1 LACVAWLSQATQ
13 ATAEQQAKNMRKV
26 QFVKGNFYHIY
37 NRGVE
42 KRSIFED
49 DNDMWRFLQALF
61 LFNDERT
68 TTNLLWQM
76 EKKRGKV
83 TFGVLKE
90 FFIKEKRNRDPLV
103 RISADCLMRNHFHLL
118 IEEIKEGGISRFMHK
133 LGTGYT
139 EYFNHKYQR
148 VGSLFQGP
156 FKACLIDNERYL
168 EYLLFYINVLN
179 PAELVEPQIKKEGV
193 RDIERVLRFCREYPW
208 STHQE
213 YLGLRNSIIV
223 DKGLLGEIFQD
234 PQKYE
239 KMAIDFLI
247 ARKFDLISPYI
258 LE

>member
-1 LACVAWLSQATQ
+1 
-13 ATAEQQAKNMRKV
+13 MRKV

-49 DNDMWRFLQALF
+49 DNDMWRFLQGLF

-68 TTNLLWQM
+68 TSNLLWQM

-103 RISADCLMRNHFHLL
+103 RILADCLMPNHFHLL
-118 IEEIKEGGISRFMHK
+118 VEEIKDGGISRFMHK
-133 LGTGYT
+133 FGTGYT
-139 EYFNHKYQR
+139 KYFNNKYQR
-148 VGSLFQGP
+148 VGGLFQGS

-193 RDIERVLRFCREYPW
+193 RDIERVLQFCREYPW

-213 YLGLRNSIIV
+213 YLGLRNSIII
-223 DKGLLGEIFQD
+223 DKGLLGEIFRD

-239 KMAIDFLI
+239 KMARDFLI
-247 ARKFDLISPYI
+247 ARKFDLISPYT